1 MRTIGGRKDK
11 KRNKRTERKIQRLLI
26 VVIFVFSMC
35 RNMEIMLETKEAI
48 ETIGNSSFVQN
59 NAWKSELCGKIENQ
73 WIKAKQA
80 VLEREEVNRQQELLK
95 KPEFFAELISLEQQN
110 QLPLLE
116 QNEYVELFSIKEEEA
131 VAIETQME
139 KLYLRD
145 HAINYT
151 SERQKTKT
159 EDARQTFYGLV
170 GSVYEEHIL
179 SNYYSLVNTFY
190 IVDPSTRAIQSLFN
204 GSKLM
209 QMDMTVKK
217 NLDEPQILIYHTH
230 SLEAFA
236 DSQSGMEEDTIV
248 GIGNYLTELLTD
260 QYGYQVLHDKT
271 AYDINQY
278 GYGDRDNAYQRATKG
293 LKTILEQYP
302 SIEIVIDLHRDSREV
317 TVANVGDKQVAQIML
332 FNGLCRNIYG
342 PYRAY
347 TNEYLSENLAL
358 SLQMKLLGE
367 SLYPG
372 VMRRVYLKSDQYNMH
387 FKPHSLLVEVG
398 TMGNTVEQAKNAMDI
413 FADILN
419 EVLTLK

>member
-11 KRNKRTERKIQRLLI
+11 KRNKRTEGKIQRLLI

-145 HAINYT
+145 YAINYT

-293 LKTILEQYP
+293 LETILEQYP

>member
-293 LKTILEQYP
+293 LETILEQYP